1 MAYDAELSVDG
12 LRSDQVRSMVQQKL
26 MALDG
31 VNSVAFDQEKNTVT
45 VNYDAGKVT
54 LVTIKQEIMEEGI
67 AVVEI

>member
-1 MAYDAELSVDG
+1 MAYNAELSVDG